1 MKKFNFFRFL
11 YISFVILGIYN
22 VVFKQDFIE
31 ASAQFGIALAFDP
44 FDQKQSWKNR
54 PTWQK
59 VWLVIHLAI
68 TALFFGYGV
77 GFTDK

>member
-1 MKKFNFFRFL
+1 M
-11 YISFVILGIYN
+11 
-22 VVFKQDFIE
+22 DFIE
-31 ASAQFGIALAFDP
+31 ASSLFGIALAFDP

-59 VWLVIHLAI
+59 IWLVIHLAI
-68 TALFFGYGV
+68 TALLFGYGV

>member
-11 YISFVILGIYN
+11 YISFVLLGIYY

-44 FDQKQSWKNR
+44 FDQKLSWKNR

-59 VWLVIHLAI
+59 VWLVIHLAT

-77 GFTDK
+77 GFADK